1 MPDFRDAFLIACY
14 AFLLA
19 LICPAIMA
27 AHAQVSMGIMGNV
40 TGEGLHEWS
49 LANAAGLI
57 SQDER
62 GSVQDWSF
70 LLCTHGYDVPVVGVL
85 VLDGERYEIAENG
98 SIEAI

>member
-1 MPDFRDAFLIACY
+1 MPDFRDAFLIARY

-27 AHAQVSMGIMGNV
+27 AHAQVSMEISGNV
-40 TGEGLHEWS
+40 SGEGSHEWS

-57 SQDER
+57 QQDER
-62 GSVQDWSF
+62 GSIQDWSF
-70 LLCTHGYDVPVVGVL
+70 LLAFHGYNVPNVGIL